1 MAREFDL
8 VIKALAER
16 YPAHL
21 VQQVRGMPVEKVER
35 MEKEAVADRG
45 EQNGDLPA
53 VRRHSGKVD

>member
-21 VQQVRGMPVEKVER
+21 VQLVRGMAVEKVER
-35 MEKEAVADRG
+35 MEKEAVAVERESDILLKLWKTAM
-45 EQNGDLPA
+45 NI
-53 VRRHSGKVD
+53 

>member
-21 VQQVRGMPVEKVER
+21 VELVRGKPVAGVER
-35 MEKEAVADRG
+35 VEKEAVAANRTWC
-45 EQNGDLPA
+45 
-53 VRRHSGKVD
+53 SGSRKTATST

>member
-21 VQQVRGMPVEKVER
+21 VQLVRGVPVEKVER
-35 MEKEAVADRG
+35 VEKRSSGRG
-45 EQNGDLPA
+45 AGIGYTAQNY
-53 VRRHSGKVD
+53 GKRL